1 MSKSKWNKCSE
12 VLPPDGELVEVKID
26 DQYGKKNQTTLKRS
40 GRLWFVEDGSMYVYW
55 TPTHWRQI

>member
-1 MSKSKWNKCSE
+1 MPIWNKCSE

-26 DQYGKKNQTTLKRS
+26 DQYGMRNQTTLKRS
-40 GRLWFVEDGSMYVYW
+40 GRLWFVEDGSMYVCW